1 MNQLTQLY
9 QYAKQL
15 ADADVLVNCTRKVD
29 FNKIDLDKEV
39 VFPMFNIFITS
50 GGFSNGSTIL
60 FNVQMGVFTPRDI
73 NKEINT
79 DPFWNNDNEV
89 DNHNTCIA
97 VLNKI
102 WNQMYVDF
110 GENNITSSEN
120 PTFELGYFE
129 KGKLLD
135 GAILTFDVEVPN
147 TDINLCQ

>member
-1 MNQLTQLY
+1 MNQLSQLY

-15 ADADVLVNCTRKVD
+15 ADADVLVNATRKVD
-29 FNKIDLDKEV
+29 FNKI
-39 VFPMFNIFITS
+39 T
-50 GGFSNGSTIL
+50 

-73 NKEINT
+73 NKEINA
-79 DPFWNNDNEV
+79 DPFWSQDNEV

-102 WNQMYVDF
+102 WNQMYIDF

-120 PTFELGYFE
+120 PSFELGFFE

-147 TDINLCQ
+147 TDIDLCQ

>member
-15 ADADVLVNCTRKVD
+15 ADADVLVNATRKVD

-50 GGFSNGSTIL
+50 GNFTNGSTVN

-73 NKEINT
+73 NKEINE
-79 DPFWNNDNEV
+79 DPFWNQDNEV

-97 VLNKI
+97 ILNKI
-102 WNQMYVDF
+102 WNQMYIDF

-120 PTFELGYFE
+120 PTFELGFFE